1 MTEDGFLVT
10 GGRHT
15 NVQTDRL
22 SSSPLARGLLVL
34 LCLWQCQAAA
44 RSQWELLLL
53 WLVGC
58 PMFVQRVLHKANLK
72 SLKTI

>member
-22 SSSPLARGLLVL
+22 SSSEYFSSGQWVAGPALPVAMSGG
-34 LCLWQCQAAA
+34 CQVT
-44 RSQWELLLL
+44 
-53 WLVGC
+53 VGTVVIVAGRL
-58 PMFVQRVLHKANLK
+58 PNVRTEGVA
-72 SLKTI
+72 

>member
-22 SSSPLARGLLVL
+22 SSSPLASGLLVL
-34 LCLWQCQAAA
+34 PCLWQCQAAA
-44 RSQWELLLL
+44 RSQWGLWSL

-58 PMFVQRVLHKANLK
+58 PMSVQMVLLK
-72 SLKTI
+72 RSQVA